1 MSNCLVASD
10 ILMCDSSIINNK
22 FTSFIEELHWIQDI
36 IWNTIMSSSIH
47 NSILHFYESFD
58 CLSLRQIR
66 ERNKRRC

>member
-36 IWNTIMSSSIH
+36 IWNTIMSSNIH

-58 CLSLRQIR
+58 YLSLRQIR